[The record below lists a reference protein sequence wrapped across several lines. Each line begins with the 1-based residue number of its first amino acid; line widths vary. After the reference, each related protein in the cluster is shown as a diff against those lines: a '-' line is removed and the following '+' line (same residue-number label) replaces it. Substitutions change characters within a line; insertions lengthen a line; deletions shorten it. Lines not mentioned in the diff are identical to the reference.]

1 MPAKILHLSSFD
13 LVGGAARSAY
23 RIHQGLQQAGLN
35 SQMLV
40 QYKVGTDPSVHVA
53 ANKVTTRIRSWLD
66 QQPLKSYPQPEQ
78 FFSVQHVPAPIAHKV
93 SQFKP
98 DIINLNWICNGFVPV
113 ASLQQFNC
121 PIVWTL
127 QDMWAMTGGCHYTAE
142 CDRYQKSCG
151 YCPQLQS
158 NQETDLSRQT
168 WRRKSDAWRSLNLT
182 LVAPSTWMKDCVQ
195 ASSLLQQYS
204 VEVIPFGL
212 DIQAYA
218 PMDQLAARSHFNLPL
233 DQPLILFG
241 AIDATGDSRKGF
253 HLLRSAL
260 KILSQQEWAIAPEL
274 VIFGSAAPTT
284 PIDLGFKAHY
294 LGQLN
299 CDADLRAAYAAAD
312 VMVAPSIQEAFGQTA
327 SESLACGTPVVV
339 FQQTGLADIVEHQK
353 NGYLAAPQ
361 SAEDLA
367 HGIAWVLAHTTPAL
381 RQSARA
387 RAEQEFSQSVQ
398 AQRYMNLF
406 ERLL

>member
-1 MPAKILHLSSFD
+1 
-13 LVGGAARSAY
+13 
-23 RIHQGLQQAGLN
+23 
-35 SQMLV
+35 
-40 QYKVGTDPSVHVA
+40 
-53 ANKVTTRIRSWLD
+53 
-66 QQPLKSYPQPEQ
+66 
-78 FFSVQHVPAPIAHKV
+78 
-93 SQFKP
+93 
-98 DIINLNWICNGFVPV
+98 
-113 ASLQQFNC
+113 
-121 PIVWTL
+121 
-127 QDMWAMTGGCHYTAE
+127 MTGGCHYTAG

-168 WRRKSDAWRSLNLT
+168 WRRKSEAWRSLNLT

-195 ASSLLQQYS
+195 ASSLLQKYP

-218 PMDQLAARSHFNLPL
+218 PIDQFAARSHFNLPL

-260 KILSQQEWAIAPEL
+260 KLLSQQEWAIAPEL

-294 LGQLN
+294 LGQLKS
-299 CDADLRAAYAAAD
+299 DADLRAAYAAAD

-339 FQQTGLADIVEHQK
+339 FQKTGLADIVEHQQ
-353 NGYLAAPQ
+353 NGYLAEPQ
-361 SAEDLA
+361 NAQDLA
-367 HGIAWVLAHTTPAL
+367 NGIAWVLAHTTPTM

-387 RAEQEFSQSVQ
+387 RAEQKFSQSVQ

-406 ERLL
+406 ERILQNSSSL